1 MLVIEYSQK
10 AVFGVE
16 FELQVPKYLKLQVI
30 KDQIQARFEQ
40 LYPGKVRTTLYKS
53 QGGFIKLV
61 IESNIEECSEVVKT
75 VKLVALLDK
84 LTII

>member
-16 FELQVPKYLKLQVI
+16 FDIKSKFKSKAE

-40 LYPGKVRTTLYKS
+40 LYPGKVRTTMYKS
-53 QGGFIKLV
+53 NGGFVKLV

-75 VKLVALLDK
+75 VKMVATLDN

>member
-16 FELQVPKYLKLQVI
+16 FDIKILGRTFSSSAQQLQ
-30 KDQIQARFEQ
+30 DRFNK
-40 LYPGKVRTTLYKS
+40 LYPGKVRTILYKGN
-53 QGGFIKLV
+53 GGYIKLV
-61 IESNIEECSEVVKT
+61 IETNIEECSEVVKT